1 MRQINGNTPN
11 NEFGLLFLSE
21 GANAEIYYL
30 SDQEKTKGESK
41 VLKRL
46 KTNYP
51 IYNFY
56 RANLVTKS
64 LTISKIEPV
73 PTSVNSYFQ
82 EGPGSYHPATDRFY
96 FSRSAQRFDKK
107 NRIQLNSYVI
117 KKSEINSNRG
127 VQPLPFNVEGS
138 STIHPS
144 ISPSGQKLFLP
155 VTGPEDMVEWIYIT

>member
-1 MRQINGNTPN
+1 MRQIDGNTPN

-46 KTNYP
+46 KTDYP

-56 RANLVTKS
+56 RANLATKS
-64 LTISKIEPV
+64 LTLSKIEPV

-107 NRIQLNSYVI
+107 HGTVEQLRD
-117 KKSEINSNRG
+117 KKSEINSNRDA
-127 VQPLPFNVEGS
+127 QPLPFNVEEALPFIRVYRLAGRNY
-138 STIHPS
+138 
-144 ISPSGQKLFLP
+144 FLP
-155 VTGPEDMVEWIYIT
+155 VTVPEDMVVWIYIT

>member
-21 GANAEIYYL
+21 GDNAEIYYL

-73 PTSVNSYFQ
+73 PPQSIPTFKKGQ
-82 EGPGSYHPATDRFY
+82 EVIILQQTDFT
-96 FSRSAQRFDKK
+96 FLEVH
-107 NRIQLNSYVI
+107 NGTI
-117 KKSEINSNRG
+117 KKYSA
-127 VQPLPFNVEGS
+127 VE
-138 STIHPS
+138 
-144 ISPSGQKLFLP
+144 
-155 VTGPEDMVEWIYIT
+155 